1 MTRRVPRTCDRLQRV
16 TTERREGDRYQA
28 WFPVQFTAGALRDHL
43 AISRDVSS
51 RGMQLSAATDL
62 EPGSRVTV
70 SFRVMPDDSKV
81 RSVEGKVVRVEDN
94 TDDPDGL
101 WPLRVAVEFDE
112 PIPDLE
118 RQLADA
124 ADSKRGI

>member
-1 MTRRVPRTCDRLQRV
+1 M
-16 TTERREGDRYQA
+16 
-28 WFPVQFTAGALRDHL
+28 QFTAGGLRDHL

-62 EPGSRVTV
+62 EPGSRVTI
-70 SFRVMPDDSKV
+70 SFRILPDDEEM
-81 RSVEGKVVRVEDN
+81 RFVEGKVVRVEDN

-101 WPLRVAVEFDE
+101 WPLRIAVEFDE
-112 PIPDLE
+112 PVPDLE

-124 ADSKRGI
+124 ADSKRGAP